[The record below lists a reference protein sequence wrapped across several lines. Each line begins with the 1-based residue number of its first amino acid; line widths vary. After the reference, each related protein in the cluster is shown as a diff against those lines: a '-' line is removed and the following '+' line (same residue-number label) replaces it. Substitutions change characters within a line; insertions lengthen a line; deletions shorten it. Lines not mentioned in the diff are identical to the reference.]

1 MSTLREIQ
9 HMYAKSS
16 LKNCT
21 CRDCGMPLDV
31 QRQADGKGGSY
42 VIVTCWNPQCLLR
55 TVTRSLTTY
64 SNLTDSELE
73 AYREM
78 NRAQLAAV

>member
-1 MSTLREIQ
+1 
-9 HMYAKSS
+9 
-16 LKNCT
+16 
-21 CRDCGMPLDV
+21 MPMDV

-64 SNLTDSELE
+64 SKLTESELE

-78 NRAQLAAV
+78 NRAQSAQAAAV